1 MGNSCCAVELIRL
14 QPSVSTSLPL
24 VLQHSSKRVSAVL
37 KPEFQSGDLVVYT
50 MSKQS
55 PQPGPRA
62 RSVHP
67 AEFGDDYSYVV
78 DKFWMVASVLD
89 NDRVVLVTRRGKR
102 RIARASDPLL
112 KKANWWQ
119 RLRFRNRFP
128 DISILKTVEPVQTPQ
143 EQLR

>member
-1 MGNSCCAVELIRL
+1 
-14 QPSVSTSLPL
+14 
-24 VLQHSSKRVSAVL
+24 VL
-37 KPEFQSGDLVVYT
+37 KPQFQSGDLVVYT

-102 RIARASDPLL
+102 RIARANDPLL

-128 DISILKTVEPVQTPQ
+128 DIEILKTIEPVPTPQ